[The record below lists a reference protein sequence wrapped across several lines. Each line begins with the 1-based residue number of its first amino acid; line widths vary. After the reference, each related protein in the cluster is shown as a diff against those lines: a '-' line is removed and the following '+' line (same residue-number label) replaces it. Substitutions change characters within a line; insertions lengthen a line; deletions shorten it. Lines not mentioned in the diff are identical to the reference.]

1 MRGGHQ
7 EELKRRCRSCPDSK
21 TPSQEGGFLQR
32 SVLLSCDGQV
42 RGYRRFQP
50 RTITMLYY
58 TPHQLVSHE
67 AFMEDTAARPETT
80 AVISTFPLIRR
91 RPILS
96 YGTGMQHKHC

>member
-1 MRGGHQ
+1 
-7 EELKRRCRSCPDSK
+7 
-21 TPSQEGGFLQR
+21 
-32 SVLLSCDGQV
+32 
-42 RGYRRFQP
+42 
-50 RTITMLYY
+50 MLYY